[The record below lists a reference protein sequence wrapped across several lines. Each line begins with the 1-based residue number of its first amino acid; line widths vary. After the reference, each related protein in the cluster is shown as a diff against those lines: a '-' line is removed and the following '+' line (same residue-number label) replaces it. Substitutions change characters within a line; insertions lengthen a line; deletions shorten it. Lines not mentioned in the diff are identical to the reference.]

1 MSAQTTFYAVVCTA
15 SLLTGCA
22 SLPDLFGRSALG
34 TDTAYRCAQAEGFNV
49 AFGTDSAVLTGP
61 RGRQELLRDAG
72 GLTSRQTV
80 YSNAD
85 VRAEFGLGVDGREA
99 VLRLAKPAAVLR
111 CVQDPGTF

>member
-22 SLPDLFGRSALG
+22 SLPDLFGRSAPG
-34 TDTAYRCAQAEGFNV
+34 TVAAYRCPQAEGFNV
-49 AFGTDSAVLTGP
+49 TFGTDSAVLTGP

-72 GLTSRQTV
+72 GLTPQQTV

-111 CVQDPGTF
+111 CVQDTGTF

>member
-1 MSAQTTFYAVVCTA
+1 MSAPTTSFAA
-15 SLLTGCA
+15 FGAALLLAACA
-22 SLPDLFGRSALG
+22 SSPAPTAPSALVTG
-34 TDTAYRCAQAEGFNV
+34 VSYRCAQAEGFNV

-72 GLTSRQTV
+72 GLTPQQTV
-80 YSNAD
+80 YSNAGI
-85 VRAEFGLGVDGREA
+85 RAEFGLGVDGREA